1 MEKTVITELKNQVKK
16 PSYGL
21 LRHKTELKKI
31 VLPQLIFRN
40 LETLEWKNENK
51 KSSYV
56 TRKFY

>member
-31 VLPQLIFRN
+31 VLP
-40 LETLEWKNENK
+40 
-51 KSSYV
+51 
-56 TRKFY
+56 